1 MPATSEARMIANRKN
16 AARSTGPKTAEGKQR
31 SRRNGLKH
39 GLTGAGVVLVEDDRT
54 EVDRRERDLQREL
67 APTSTLG
74 SILVGQMAT
83 LSVRMEQGARR
94 EAASLATRVR
104 HSGEAFD
111 RDRAEQAG
119 RIFATLASDPR
130 GVVAELRGSSEG
142 VDRMLVAWGDLRA
155 NLTHPVRIHWMPAD
169 QEAAAHLAGLRPEEA
184 RALPIRGLS
193 NAARGS
199 FLGLAPHQGA
209 GLEPE
214 ARRAW
219 ARDRLLEWID
229 GEVAALVPHR
239 ATLDLETVAL
249 DRADAADLA
258 LFDPSREGALA
269 RRYESEARRGFFKA
283 LQEFR
288 KAEAEAEV
296 ETPAVDAEAV
306 EVAGPLASSRDRP
319 SPTLR
324 EPEPAA
330 SEGSRRATWAGEG
343 GLPGLDGR
351 VLASGR
357 AVVVPG

>member
-16 AARSTGPKTAEGKQR
+16 ALRSSGPKTAEGKER

-39 GLTGAGVVLVEDDRT
+39 GLTGAGVVLAEDDRT

-74 SILVGQMAT
+74 SILVGQMAM

-94 EAASLATRVR
+94 EAASTATRVR

-111 RDRAEQAG
+111 LERVERAG
-119 RIFATLASDPR
+119 RIFATLANDPR

-155 NLTHPVRIHWMPAD
+155 NLTHPVRIYWAPAD
-169 QEAAAHLAGLRPEEA
+169 QEAAAHLAGLRAEEA
-184 RALPIRGLS
+184 RALPVRGLS

-199 FLGLAPHQGA
+199 FVGLAPHQGA

-214 ARRAW
+214 ARQAW

-229 GEVAALVPHR
+229 GEVAALEAHR

-249 DRADAADLA
+249 DRLDAADLA

-269 RRYESEARRGFFKA
+269 RRYESAARRGFFKA

-288 KAEAEAEV
+288 KAEAEV
-296 ETPAVDAEAV
+296 EAPAVEAEAV
-306 EVAGPLASSRDRP
+306 EVPGPLGSSRGRAMSAP
-319 SPTLR
+319 R